1 MIRRK
6 FLRLLNAIIAFSFLG
21 LLVVYMQSSYP
32 PLEEHTETIVFDAFD
47 GRALHAVGFHP
58 ESDGDKW
65 QMFSS
70 ASSPLSQEEI
80 VASIEFLNANYEVL
94 NVNEFGRV
102 QDAKFVIV
110 VQVHNRIEYLKYLIQ
125 SLEKA
130 RFIDEVLL
138 IFSHDFSSSSI
149 NQLVK
154 EIRFCRVMQIFYP
167 YNIQLFPNIYPGQ
180 HPQDC
185 PEGATKDEAKEMHC
199 NNWAH
204 PDKYGH
210 YRVAK
215 ITQIK
220 HHWWWKINYVF
231 DGIMARYELGDA
243 WVVLLE
249 EDHYVAPDFL
259 HVLKLIIENKK
270 KFCEACQVISL
281 GFYLKQYRSYQDD
294 ITLLG
299 VHPWFSSKHN
309 MGMAFDASTWQL
321 IKNCSREFC
330 TYDDY
335 NWDWSLMHISM
346 KCLPSKLRVIAVKA
360 PRVLHVGDCGVHTH
374 RCNVQNAPKKAQD
387 LFLRVSERLF
397 PSSLRVV
404 ENSRRMLKPSKE
416 NGGWGDLR
424 DHELCLNNSRTASLR
439 HPLDFRNGFA
449 FEANATNVSHPII
462 FSL

>member
-1 MIRRK
+1 
-6 FLRLLNAIIAFSFLG
+6 
-21 LLVVYMQSSYP
+21 
-32 PLEEHTETIVFDAFD
+32 
-47 GRALHAVGFHP
+47 
-58 ESDGDKW
+58 
-65 QMFSS
+65 
-70 ASSPLSQEEI
+70 
-80 VASIEFLNANYEVL
+80 
-94 NVNEFGRV
+94 
-102 QDAKFVIV
+102 
-110 VQVHNRIEYLKYLIQ
+110 
-125 SLEKA
+125 
-130 RFIDEVLL
+130 
-138 IFSHDFSSSSI
+138 
-149 NQLVK
+149 
-154 EIRFCRVMQIFYP
+154 
-167 YNIQLFPNIYPGQ
+167 
-180 HPQDC
+180 
-185 PEGATKDEAKEMHC
+185 
-199 NNWAH
+199 
-204 PDKYGH
+204 
-210 YRVAK
+210 
-215 ITQIK
+215 
-220 HHWWWKINYVF
+220 
-231 DGIMARYELGDA
+231 MARYELGDA

-360 PRVLHVGDCGVHTH
+360 PRVLH
-374 RCNVQNAPKKAQD
+374 AQD